1 MNFVPNNVSGFDFHS
16 RSPSTPHSQ
25 GEAFGHPLFESIVVR
40 QSETRDDSRCATG
53 RESGLRWLTV
63 VLTGMGRDG
72 VAPRCA
78 RVKGGDR
85 ESGVCNGEEGRVEK
99 AKAR

>member
-1 MNFVPNNVSGFDFHS
+1 MNFVPNNVSGFDFHL
-16 RSPSTPHSQ
+16 RSLSTPHSQ

-40 QSETRDDSRCATG
+40 QSETGMIHGGRRGASRG
-53 RESGLRWLTV
+53 RGSTV
-63 VLTGMGRDG
+63 VRYFVEGD
-72 VAPRCA
+72 